1 MTLGFARLF
10 EVGLFASIL
19 HHRGTKL
26 IGCEEKSW
34 DLL

>member
-10 EVGLFASIL
+10 DVGLFASIL
-19 HHRGTKL
+19 RQRGTKL

-34 DLL
+34 DFL